1 MPTIPPIPPEIA
13 RPVRAVYGSGNL
25 YLRIGDELDA
35 IVAGLHVTGLLAT
48 ERPTTP
54 GVPVLAF
61 ATYFQY
67 AEGLADV
74 QAADALRHRP
84 EWKYALHL
92 PVIAPV
98 VPEDALCRFRQALWI
113 DPVALREME
122 ILVLRVEALARG
134 VARPAGVRE
143 MLASICALNRLA
155 WLYGAM
161 DEALEMLAREHRE
174 RLGEMARP
182 YWYTLYRAVAPEAS
196 NWANKDIAEA
206 LSLTIGADICYLL
219 RRVADEGAVEPA
231 SQRELL
237 ALDKVWGEQFEKHD
251 TGEIVLRPYCRFCA
265 AGSPGKVTGT
275 GYRSGLCAG
284 GGEYGES

>member
-13 RPVRAVYGSGNL
+13 RPVRAVFGSSNL
-25 YLRIGDELDA
+25 YLQIGDQLDA

-61 ATYFQY
+61 AAFFQY

-98 VPEDALCRFRQALWI
+98 VPQDALCRFRQALWV

-122 ILVLRVEALARG
+122 GLVLRVGALVHG
-134 VARPAGVRE
+134 VARQVGVRE
-143 MLASICALNRLA
+143 MLASICSLNRLV

-161 DEALEMLAREHRE
+161 DEALEMLAREYPD
-174 RLGEMARP
+174 RLGAMARP
-182 YWYTLYRAVAPEAS
+182 YWYTLYRAVAPQAS
-196 NWANKDIAEA
+196 RWANRDVAEA

-219 RRVADEGAVEPA
+219 RQVTDEGDGELA
-231 SQRELL
+231 SRRELL
-237 ALDKVWGEQFEKHD
+237 ALDRVWGEQFEKND
-251 TGEIVLRPYCRFCA
+251 TGQIGLRPYCSFCA
-265 AGSPGKVTGT
+265 AGSPGKVTGCL
-275 GYRSGLCAG
+275 SGLCAG
-284 GGEYGES
+284 GGEYGEN